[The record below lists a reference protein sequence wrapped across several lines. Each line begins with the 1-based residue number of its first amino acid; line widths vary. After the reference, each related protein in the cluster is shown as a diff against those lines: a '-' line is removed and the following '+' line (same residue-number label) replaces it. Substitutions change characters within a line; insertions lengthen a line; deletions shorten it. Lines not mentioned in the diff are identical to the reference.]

1 MEFKKSFIFII
12 NKKYEGDA
20 EYGKPKNIGE
30 ILRVLRIAYDL
41 SITDL
46 SEKIRISKSYI
57 TEVEKGKKNPSYKI
71 LEKYQEGLNIPKDA
85 FDYMLKKNSK
95 RSISYQKMLL
105 NMLKD
110 VVSLEEI
117 HYGIKSEEKRKNR
130 KIL

>member
-1 MEFKKSFIFII
+1 ME
-12 NKKYEGDA
+12 N
-20 EYGKPKNIGE
+20 PKNIGE

-71 LEKYQEGLNIPKDA
+71 LEKYQEGLNIPKD
-85 FDYMLKKNSK
+85 
-95 RSISYQKMLL
+95 
-105 NMLKD
+105 

-117 HYGIKSEEKRKNR
+117 HYGSKKEEKRKNR
-130 KIL
+130 KIF

>member
-1 MEFKKSFIFII
+1 MKEMQSME
-12 NKKYEGDA
+12 N
-20 EYGKPKNIGE
+20 PKNIGE

-46 SEKIRISKSYI
+46 SEKIKISKSYI

-85 FDYMLKKNSK
+85 FDYMLKRNSK

-117 HYGIKSEEKRKNR
+117 HYGSKKEEKRK
-130 KIL
+130 I